1 MVAAKTSPTD
11 LDSQLLAAVGDDNVE
26 QVKQLLA
33 QGANPS
39 ARDKESGLTALIMAS
54 GQANPELVKVLL
66 DAGADLFAVDSRAG
80 GSALNKACQGGSVE
94 VVRLLVEAGAFVDWI
109 APTTG
114 HTPLMDALWFKFP
127 DIVKYLLD
135 KGAGL
140 GLYTH
145 YGFSLMDHFQYELNV
160 NVIGKERLLE
170 AEKWMNERQESDREK
185 VNNQKLM
192 KAVTEDDL
200 EMVKKLIAEGVNVD
214 ERYPMVSGFN
224 DDHTPLLVACRDG
237 HTAIVAELLK
247 AGADV
252 NAIEPTFVAV
262 PLHKAVY
269 NGHADITKML
279 VEQPGIN
286 LNFQG
291 ATNGYTGLHDALWHG
306 YDECATI
313 LIEAGARLDLKG
325 HDGKTPLDIAT
336 EVFGADSDMVKL
348 IRSKMSS

>member
-1 MVAAKTSPTD
+1 MVAAKTSQTD
-11 LDSQLLAAVGDDNVE
+11 LDSQLLAAVGDNNVE
-26 QVKQLLA
+26 QTKQLLER
-33 QGANPS
+33 GANPS

-114 HTPLMDALWFKFP
+114 HTPLMDALWFKYP

-160 NVIGKERLLE
+160 NVIGKDLLLE
-170 AEKWMNERQESDREK
+170 AEKWMNERQESDKQKINE
-185 VNNQKLM
+185 QKLM

-200 EMVKKLIAEGVNVD
+200 DAVKKSIAEGAD
-214 ERYPMVSGFN
+214 IDAHPMVSGFN
-224 DDHTPLLVACRDG
+224 VIVLLCWLLVA
-237 HTAIVAELLK
+237 T
-247 AGADV
+247 
-252 NAIEPTFVAV
+252 
-262 PLHKAVY
+262 
-269 NGHADITKML
+269 DI
-279 VEQPGIN
+279 
-286 LNFQG
+286 
-291 ATNGYTGLHDALWHG
+291 
-306 YDECATI
+306 
-313 LIEAGARLDLKG
+313 RL
-325 HDGKTPLDIAT
+325 
-336 EVFGADSDMVKL
+336 
-348 IRSKMSS
+348 

>member
-11 LDSQLLAAVGDDNVE
+11 LDSQLLAAVGDNNVE
-26 QVKQLLA
+26 QTKQLLE

-114 HTPLMDALWFKFP
+114 HTPLMDALWFKYP

-160 NVIGKERLLE
+160 NVIGKDRLLE
-170 AEKWMNERQESDREK
+170 AEKWMNERQESDK
-185 VNNQKLM
+185 QKINDQKLM

-200 EMVKKLIAEGVNVD
+200 ETVKKSIAEGAD
-214 ERYPMVSGFN
+214 IDARYPMVSGFN

-306 YDECATI
+306 YDECAKI

-348 IRSKMSS
+348 IRSKM